1 MIPIQAM
8 MWLWVLWL
16 VSWWGAAFWSDRAVK
31 GPGAGPQVAYNL
43 LTVAGGVLLFA
54 VDSRDTILRL
64 PPAAR
69 WGTLGLAVAGFLFAW
84 WARITL
90 GRFWARNV
98 SRKADHRVIENGP
111 YALVRHPIYTGI
123 ITATVA
129 TALLKATWIAWA
141 GVVVMT
147 IGWYVKARLEERFL
161 HGELGEAYDAYQRRV
176 PMLVPFI

>member
-1 MIPIQAM
+1 MTPIHAM
-8 MWLWVLWL
+8 MWLWLVWF

-31 GPGAGPQVAYNL
+31 GPGTGPQLVYNL
-43 LTVAGGVLLFA
+43 LTMAGAILLFGL
-54 VDSRDTILRL
+54 DSTDHTLRL
-64 PPAAR
+64 PLAAR
-69 WGTLGLAVAGFLFAW
+69 WGTLGLAAAGFLFAW

-98 SRKADHRVIENGP
+98 SRKADHRVIDGGP

-123 ITATVA
+123 ILATIA

-141 GVVVMT
+141 GVAVMT
-147 IGWYVKARLEERFL
+147 AGWYVKARLEERFL
-161 HGELGEAYDAYQRRV
+161 HGELGEAYDAYKTRV